1 MTVAPGFDAIQAAR
15 ARIAGRV
22 RRTPVLVS
30 EALDAE
36 LGAALFFKCENL
48 QLTGAFKARGA
59 FNAVLSL
66 PPEQAARGVAT
77 HSSGNHGAALALAAR
92 SCGIAAYVVA
102 PRTTPASKQHNML
115 RYGARLQL
123 CEPTLAARQRA
134 AEEIVATTGASLIHP
149 YDNAAVMAGQGTV
162 ALELLEQAPDLEV
175 IVCPIG
181 GGGLIS
187 GVAVAA
193 HGIDARI
200 VVLGAEPAGIQGL
213 GVRQMQQQHLQLH
226 RFERIGQRIPQ
237 AKGAQAGSD
246 HGQSLTV
253 GAEHADQ
260 VGPPGLDFI
269 QQREPRAVRE
279 PFTGHHGLERL
290 PVPQQLQGQGLARR
304 DGQRLPAADPDQA
317 VLQHRPIV
325 IHQQCSE

>member
-22 RRTPVLVS
+22 RRTPVLSS
-30 EALDAE
+30 EALDEE
-36 LGAALFFKCENL
+36 LGATLFFKCENL

-66 PPEQAARGVAT
+66 TPEQAARGVVT

-92 SCGIAAYVVA
+92 SRGIAAHVVA
-102 PRTTPASKQHNML
+102 PRTTPASKQQNMQ

-123 CEPTLAARQRA
+123 CEPTLAARQSA
-134 AEEIVATTGASLIHP
+134 AEQIVATTGATLIHP

-162 ALELLEQAPDLEV
+162 ALELLEQVPDLNV

-187 GVAVAA
+187 GAAVAA

-200 VVLGAEPAGIQGL
+200 VVLGAEPAGADDALRSRRAGVITPVTQPSSLADGL
-213 GVRQMQQQHLQLH
+213 LATIAPST
-226 RFERIGQRIPQ
+226 FEVIR
-237 AKGAQAGSD
+237 AQVDAVGTVTEAQIVAAMRRVWEELKILIEPSSAVPVAALLNGSLNVAGRRV
-246 HGQSLTV
+246 GIVLTGGNV
-253 GAEHADQ
+253 D
-260 VGPPGLDFI
+260 L
-269 QQREPRAVRE
+269 
-279 PFTGHHGLERL
+279 
-290 PVPQQLQGQGLARR
+290 
-304 DGQRLPAADPDQA
+304 QRLPWT
-317 VLQHRPIV
+317 
-325 IHQQCSE
+325 

>member
-200 VVLGAEPAGIQGL
+200 VVLGAEPAGADDALRSRSAGVITPVAQPSSLADGL
-213 GVRQMQQQHLQLH
+213 LATIAPST
-226 RFERIGQRIPQ
+226 FEVIRTQVQAVGTVTEEQIVAAMRRIWEELRILIEPSS
-237 AKGAQAGSD
+237 AVPVAALLNRSLSVAGRRV
-246 HGQSLTV
+246 GIVLTGGNV
-253 GAEHADQ
+253 D
-260 VGPPGLDFI
+260 L
-269 QQREPRAVRE
+269 
-279 PFTGHHGLERL
+279 
-290 PVPQQLQGQGLARR
+290 
-304 DGQRLPAADPDQA
+304 QRLPW
-317 VLQHRPIV
+317 
-325 IHQQCSE
+325 S